1 MSVCVF
7 RDCVAVEG
15 PRAARRIETDM
26 NGEGGDGHI
35 RSPEKIVSQTLVCL
49 WFQSLAKRRGKR
61 STTQAGHGV

>member
-1 MSVCVF
+1 
-7 RDCVAVEG
+7 
-15 PRAARRIETDM
+15 M